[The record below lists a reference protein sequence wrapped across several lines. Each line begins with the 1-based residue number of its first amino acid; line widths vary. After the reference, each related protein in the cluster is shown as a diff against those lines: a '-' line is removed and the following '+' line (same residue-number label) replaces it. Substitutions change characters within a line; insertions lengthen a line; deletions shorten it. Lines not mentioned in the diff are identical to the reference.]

1 MSIFKISN
9 EDNEK
14 IAEWRKVHIP
24 DCVVYTNKEK
34 GAIGGLY
41 TFCFTPTSLGTV
53 TIIKCACGEEF
64 NFTDF
69 GQW

>member
-1 MSIFKISN
+1 MSTFKISN
-9 EDNEK
+9 EDSQK
-14 IAEWRKVHIP
+14 IAEWREGHLP
-24 DCVVYTNKEK
+24 DCVYTDQNQ

-53 TIIKCACGEEF
+53 TVIKCSCGEEF

-69 GQW
+69 ELW

>member
-1 MSIFKISN
+1 MSTFKIST
-9 EDNEK
+9 EDNIK
-14 IAEWRKVHIP
+14 IASWLKDHLP
-24 DCVVYTNKEK
+24 DCVYTDKDQ

-53 TIIKCACGEEF
+53 TIIKCSCGEEF

-69 GQW
+69 DLW